1 MVGNLLP
8 ASLTHTTR
16 YHRIMDKDDHLQRHL
31 DLCRRMYLRM
41 LADGTWPW
49 KDDHDSTISDGMIES
64 KDPDDDD
71 L

>member
-1 MVGNLLP
+1 
-8 ASLTHTTR
+8 
-16 YHRIMDKDDHLQRHL
+16 MDKDDHLQRHL

-49 KDDHDSTISDGMIES
+49 KDDEIEAKSDAKSSRKEGAEHDADSQKSQGLIDSADNP
-64 KDPDDDD
+64 KF